1 MTDTSLLS
9 LLPGLIDEARREA
22 RRAVERAGQVV
33 TAGTDPL
40 PVTEVHT
47 SPTGA
52 GDEIGT
58 GLLIHADNLD
68 ALGALVVGSAGR
80 KPARGRVGFAYLDPP
95 FDSRSDYRSR
105 VALGDGTH
113 VRQHAYADR
122 WHDGTASYLTM
133 LLPRLLLVRELLA
146 DDGAVCVHVD
156 WHASHLVRISLDEI
170 FGRGNFVNS
179 LVWSYRSGGASRG
192 GGSVPRKHDDL
203 LVYRASAA
211 FRVNPLTERQ
221 YLGKPF
227 IGTKTDAQGRSYVD
241 TILRDVLEGEVN
253 LVLPRGDSDA
263 PELNSA
269 ESGVDSDAPGL
280 NSDTSELNSAESG
293 LNSDA
298 SGLTSAAPGVDSGK
312 SAVDSAAPAVD
323 SAAPVV
329 DPAESDVRICSVRP
343 VLNVSAERTGYATQ
357 KPLGLLE
364 ILVRWFS
371 KPGDVVLDAF
381 SGSGT
386 TAIAAARL
394 RRTWIAIDA
403 GERATLVARMRLLDE
418 GVAFRVSAPVRRHEI
433 EIETRD
439 GQIHLRGVA
448 AGARTGVDAADVA
461 GLDAARERDPLVEI
475 ALWGLVDERGRWLES
490 SRRDRSGSGLARSLP
505 AITSATRVRVIHV
518 WGEVGETSLTH
529 TSAQP
534 APFTGGPEHETITAL
549 DVDSTR

>member
-269 ESGVDSDAPGL
+269 ESGVDPDAPGL
-280 NSDTSELNSAESG
+280 N
-293 LNSDA
+293 
-298 SGLTSAAPGVDSGK
+298 
-312 SAVDSAAPAVD
+312 

-418 GVAFRVSAPVRRHEI
+418 GVAFRVSAPVRRHKI

-505 AITSATRVRVIHV
+505 AITSATRVRVIDV